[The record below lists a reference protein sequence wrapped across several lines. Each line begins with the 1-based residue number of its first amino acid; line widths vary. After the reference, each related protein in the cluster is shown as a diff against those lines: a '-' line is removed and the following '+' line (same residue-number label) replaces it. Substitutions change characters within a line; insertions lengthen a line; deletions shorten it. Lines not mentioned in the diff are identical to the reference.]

1 MDRAA
6 RIVAGEGKDMTD
18 DDIAALMN
26 DTAGQH
32 WGDEAHFQRFAAA
45 FENALQKRFVT
56 TSMPAIKLA
65 MAAERQNGAAAERQR
80 CAQIAREFDR
90 DHPNTNY
97 GGCIARFIEGDNP

>member
-1 MDRAA
+1 
-6 RIVAGEGKDMTD
+6 MTD
-18 DDIAALMN
+18 DDIAALIN

-65 MAAERQNGAAAERQR
+65 MQAERQNGVAAERQR
-80 CAQIAREFDR
+80 CAMIARQFDR

-97 GGCIARFIEGDNP
+97 GGFIARLIEETAP

>member
-1 MDRAA
+1 
-6 RIVAGEGKDMTD
+6 MTD

-26 DTAGQH
+26 NTAGQH
-32 WGDEAHFQRFAAA
+32 WGNEAHFQRFAVA

-65 MAAERQNGAAAERQR
+65 MQAERQNGVAAERQR
-80 CAQIAREFDR
+80 CAMIARQFDR

-97 GGCIARFIEGDNP
+97 GGFIARLIEETAP